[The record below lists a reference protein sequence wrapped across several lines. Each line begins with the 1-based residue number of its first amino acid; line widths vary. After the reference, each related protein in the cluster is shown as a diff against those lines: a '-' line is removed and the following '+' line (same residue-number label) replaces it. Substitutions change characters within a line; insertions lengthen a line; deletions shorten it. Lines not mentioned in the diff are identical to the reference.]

1 MTNKRFILIGF
12 LVLMFLMP
20 IVFAVDFSIDGIF
33 SWIDSNGRYFSAGLF
48 LLIAL
53 PIMWMIVNRGLG
65 KMGFGDDYRNAKI
78 FLAGVLAV
86 GATWAMDVFQSS
98 LLGGYIIPD
107 YSWVIA
113 VLVGVLAIAVAIYS
127 LSGDGETN
135 YELVAFGIC
144 AAFIALYHILQ
155 KFVDNFPDRF
165 GGWGTF
171 LDVVYVI
178 LALALVV
185 ITGLFLWN
193 NVISGVRLNPRAPHS
208 DKAMKNIRTNYSQ
221 KQEKERLQES
231 EKEAREARKEFRVS
245 RRDVR
250 KLKHEITK
258 AQDILT
264 ELRQAVISKNA
275 SAIKGVWLSKGRG
288 KLKKLEKLRGVI
300 RAYIGLIYE
309 LATEMV
315 ALKGI
320 KKKEKTKLE
329 TSKNELLKLSCT
341 LGDVINKISAGVQA
355 SPVKWGDLATEIN
368 NANDTLNKIDGWA
381 KGAIVL
387 EQKMRAELGRE

>member
-1 MTNKRFILIGF
+1 
-12 LVLMFLMP
+12 
-20 IVFAVDFSIDGIF
+20 
-33 SWIDSNGRYFSAGLF
+33 
-48 LLIAL
+48 
-53 PIMWMIVNRGLG
+53 
-65 KMGFGDDYRNAKI
+65 
-78 FLAGVLAV
+78 
-86 GATWAMDVFQSS
+86 
-98 LLGGYIIPD
+98 
-107 YSWVIA
+107 
-113 VLVGVLAIAVAIYS
+113 
-127 LSGDGETN
+127 
-135 YELVAFGIC
+135 
-144 AAFIALYHILQ
+144 
-155 KFVDNFPDRF
+155 
-165 GGWGTF
+165 
-171 LDVVYVI
+171 
-178 LALALVV
+178 
-185 ITGLFLWN
+185 
-193 NVISGVRLNPRAPHS
+193 
-208 DKAMKNIRTNYSQ
+208 
-221 KQEKERLQES
+221 
-231 EKEAREARKEFRVS
+231 
-245 RRDVR
+245 
-250 KLKHEITK
+250 ITK